1 MNPIIPILLVF
12 GGVLAWSMFKT
23 AKAVVNLNYTITR
36 FGIYRF
42 ATDGNLVF
50 RLRVRFT
57 NAQNTTLT
65 VNMMDIAAYLN
76 STTYYDANGQLRVSN
91 KGNLLAAYQDAT
103 PFVIQPN
110 SFTDKDF
117 LIPVRWADIGRYFLL
132 NIVSIVTDILNANN
146 ISEYVSAIVGRN
158 VLITGLIKAENVSI
172 AVNNIVTITDDRNS

>member
-23 AKAVVNLNYTITR
+23 AKAVVNLNYTVTR

-57 NAQNTTLT
+57 NAQNTTIT
-65 VNMMDIAAYLN
+65 VNLVDIAAYLN
-76 STTYYDANGQLRVSN
+76 STFAYDVNNQLQVQNR
-91 KGNLLAAYQDAT
+91 GDLLATYQDAT

-110 SFTDKDF
+110 NFTDRDF
-117 LIPVRWADIGRYFLL
+117 LINVRWADVGRYLL
-132 NIVSIVTDILNANN
+132 SNIVTIIQNILNANN
-146 ISEYVSAIVGRN
+146 INDYVSAIIGRN
-158 VLITGLIKAENVSI
+158 VLIYGLIKAENVSVKI
-172 AVNNIVTITDDRNS
+172 ANVVAITDDRNS